1 MDREGVI
8 QMIYNKPRVVGFQF
22 DKLWHPPMLNYI
34 SQSDIGEILSISQ
47 SVKLNAQ
54 PLKKYQMVD
63 GILYKRGFT
72 RLHAGTNRLVY
83 KNEYDSS
90 FCLKIGIDKV
100 GREANVGEYYT
111 QNILKPF
118 CTKVFEVSQCG
129 TVAMVERVNA
139 LKNRYQFEDVADIIF
154 NIIIA
159 QFAGIVLE
167 DVGTNFFLN
176 WGIRDGFGPVVLD
189 FPYAYEADISKMKC
203 IQKNKLGVQCD
214 GLIDYDD
221 GLNNIIC
228 TKCGT
233 RYTARELR
241 KYYSDR
247 HVVETIKNSNPKGE
261 IDMSKFDVSVSLLQS
276 DGTYKETEAYTV
288 DKKTKF
294 KDWKGK
300 RVYPKPPKAFR
311 KTYDPIVEVE
321 FPTRE
326 KTAVEEA
333 VEEAKKSIETDIDV
347 SGTVEV
353 SVEPE
358 EVKTDISGEI
368 EVDEDGAPCTQEE
381 PKKQEENH
389 TEIPEPEEEANKE
402 AVQTPLTYMSNNSR
416 TYNENVKEEGHE
428 EEEEIEMTAEQKN
441 ELDNAYSS
449 ALCEALDTVLH
460 GDKDISKATAEEM
473 QEIVHTT
480 CVYIVRYCSGKFNEK
495 EIQEYIKNKVIADI
509 NDANS
514 DEIDNDRK
522 IDIAPIRNIDNF

>member
-8 QMIYNKPRVVGFQF
+8 QMLYNKPRVVGFQF
-22 DKLWHPPMLNYI
+22 DKLWHPSMLNYI
-34 SQSDIGEILSISQ
+34 SKSDIGEILSISQ
-47 SVKLNAQ
+47 SAKLNAQ

-63 GILYKRGFT
+63 EVLRKRGFT

-100 GREANVGEYYT
+100 GREANVGEYHT

-154 NIIIA
+154 NIIIV

-203 IQKNKLGVQCD
+203 IQKNSLGVQCN

-247 HVVETIKNSNPKGE
+247 HTVETIKNHGKTKGE
-261 IDMSKFDVSVSLLQS
+261 IDMSKFKVSVSLLQD
-276 DGTYKETEAYTV
+276 DGTYTESEPYKV

-300 RVYPKPPKAFR
+300 RVYPRPPKAFR
-311 KTYDPIVEVE
+311 KTYNPVVEVE

-326 KTAVEEA
+326 KASVD
-333 VEEAKKSIETDIDV
+333 EAKKKPTEIEVPLGIDV

-353 SVEPE
+353 STKPEKVEAEISSKVEVVNESENQENANNIETQATTSETVNE
-358 EVKTDISGEI
+358 EIQV
-368 EVDEDGAPCTQEE
+368 
-381 PKKQEENH
+381 
-389 TEIPEPEEEANKE
+389 
-402 AVQTPLTYMSNNSR
+402 PLTYISNNSR
-416 TYNENVKEEGHE
+416 VYNENTK
-428 EEEEIEMTAEQKN
+428 EEEIELTVEQKN
-441 ELDNAYSS
+441 EIDDAYYT
-449 ALCEALDTVLH
+449 AVCEALDVILH
-460 GDKDISKATAEEM
+460 DGKDISEATAEEM
-473 QEIVHTT
+473 QKIVHTT
-480 CVYIVRYCSGKFNEK
+480 CVYIVQHCNGAFNEN
-495 EIQEYIKNKVIADI
+495 EIRDYIKDKIIADI
-509 NDANS
+509 NIANS
-514 DEIDNDRK
+514 DEEDNDRK
-522 IDIAPIRNIDNF
+522 IDVALIRNIDNF

>member
-8 QMIYNKPRVVGFQF
+8 QMLYNKPRVVGFQF
-22 DKLWHPPMLNYI
+22 DKLWHPSMLNYI

-47 SVKLNAQ
+47 SAKLNAQ

-63 GILYKRGFT
+63 EVLRKRGFT

-100 GREANVGEYYT
+100 GREANVGEYHT

-154 NIIIA
+154 NIIIV

-203 IQKNKLGVQCD
+203 IQKNSLGVQCN

-247 HVVETIKNSNPKGE
+247 HTVETIKNHGKTKGE
-261 IDMSKFDVSVSLLQS
+261 IGMSKFKVSVSLLQD
-276 DGTYKETEAYTV
+276 DGTYTESEPYKV

-300 RVYPKPPKAFR
+300 RVYPRPPKAFR
-311 KTYDPIVEVE
+311 KTYNPVVEVE

-326 KTAVEEA
+326 KASVD
-333 VEEAKKSIETDIDV
+333 EAKKKPTEIEVPLGIDV

-353 SVEPE
+353 STKPEKVNTEVSGKVEVAQPE
-358 EVKTDISGEI
+358 KQ
-368 EVDEDGAPCTQEE
+368 EDTNGSETQETVPE
-381 PKKQEENH
+381 VVKEE
-389 TEIPEPEEEANKE
+389 TQ
-402 AVQTPLTYMSNNSR
+402 VPLTYVSNNSR
-416 TYNENVKEEGHE
+416 VYDEKAKG
-428 EEEEIEMTAEQKN
+428 EEIEMTFEMPMPEDHKN
-441 ELDNAYSS
+441 KIDNKYSE
-449 ALCEALDTVLH
+449 ALCEALDMVLR
-460 GDKDISKATAEEM
+460 GNKDISEATAEEM
-473 QEIVHTT
+473 QNIISIT
-480 CVYIVRYCSGKFNEK
+480 CICIMKYYGDTVFDEK
-495 EIQEYIKNKVIADI
+495 QIRDYIKDKIIADI
-509 NDANS
+509 NDSNN
-514 DEIDNDRK
+514 DEDDDRK
-522 IDIAPIRNIDNF
+522 IDVAPIRNIDNF

>member
-189 FPYAYEADISKMKC
+189 FPYAYEADIHKMKC
-203 IQKNKLGVQCD
+203 IQKNKFGVQCD

-247 HVVETIKNSNPKGE
+247 HIVETIKSSKSKGE
-261 IDMSKFDVSVSLLQS
+261 IDMSKFEVSVSLLQN

-333 VEEAKKSIETDIDV
+333 VEEAKKSTSVDIDV

-358 EVKTDISGEI
+358 EVKTDISGKI
-368 EVDEDGAPCTQEE
+368 EVDEDGDPNVIDGIPCTQEE
-381 PKKQEENH
+381 LDKQMENH
-389 TEIPEPEEEANKE
+389 IEIP
-402 AVQTPLTYMSNNSR
+402 VPLTYVSNNSR
-416 TYNENVKEEGHE
+416 TYENENVKEEGHE
-428 EEEEIEMTAEQKN
+428 GEEIEMTVEQKN
-441 ELDNAYSS
+441 ELDNAYST
-449 ALCEALDTVLH
+449 ALCEALDTILH

-473 QEIVHTT
+473 QEIIHTT
-480 CVYIVRYCSGKFNEK
+480 CVYIVRHCSGKFNEK
-495 EIQEYIKNKVIADI
+495 EIRNYIKDKVIADI
-509 NDANS
+509 NAANS
-514 DEIDNDRK
+514 DEKDNDRK
-522 IDIAPIRNIDNF
+522 IDVTPIRNIDNF